1 MTKQEHILIELA
13 ESFPQLALPISNE
26 TRLGEEYKAVVLRG
40 ERLKRKPEFS
50 FSPFDRLETAATP
63 AGDVK
68 VLSLHEREDFEHCIR
83 ALAHRCEAVE
93 LPKTMGASTISG
105 LINWEK
111 IRNHQK
117 EYLADGGDDWD
128 GEFARFTSDRNNYR
142 DTVIVLSRGFYS
154 ALPSEEAGFDAE
166 KWTELSYGIRKYHE
180 LAHFVSRRLF
190 PDNKDAV
197 RDEVL
202 ADMNGII
209 GALGHFDAE
218 LEEKFLGIHNGKYSH
233 GRLENYVA
241 PEELEGTVERV
252 CAMLDY
258 LSENC
263 TGEQRPFEFLLKL
276 EEGRVFL

>member
-1 MTKQEHILIELA
+1 MTEHILEKL
-13 ESFPQLALPISNE
+13 SRRYPQLLLPISDE
-26 TRLGEEYKAVVLRG
+26 TRHGEVYKNAVLRG
-40 ERLKRKPEFS
+40 IELTGTPDFS
-50 FSPFDRLETAATP
+50 LSDEDTFEVVNTP
-63 AGDVK
+63 AGTVE
-68 VLSLHEREDFEHCIR
+68 VLTLADRADFEHCIR
-83 ALAHRCEAVE
+83 ALAHRCENAE

-111 IRNHQK
+111 IRNRQK
-117 EYLADGGDDWD
+117 EYFASGGEDWD
-128 GEFARFTSDRNNYR
+128 SEFAAFTADRRNFR
-142 DTVIVLSRGFYS
+142 DTVIVLSQGCYS
-154 ALPSEEAGFDAE
+154 ALSAEEAGYESDL
-166 KWTELSYGIRKYHE
+166 WLSHSHEIRKYHE
-180 LAHFVSRRLF
+180 LAHFVSRKLF

-218 LEEKFLGIHNGKYSH
+218 LEEKFLGIHNGKYSN

-241 PEELEGTVERV
+241 PEELKGAVERV

-263 TGEQRPFEFLLKL
+263 TGEQKPFEFLLKL
-276 EEGRVFL
+276 EEEKTFL